1 MTVQKVQKDR
11 KTWLITGCSGGLGQA
26 LAAAVLAHGDNVV
39 ATARRVEAVS
49 GFADDYPDNCL
60 ALALDVTDGGQRRA
74 AVEQATARFGRIDVL
89 VNNAGYGL
97 RAAVEEAS
105 EQEVQELLD
114 THVFGPLDLVRE
126 VLPGMRERRSGT
138 VLNFSSIGATVPGD
152 GSGHYSAAKAA
163 VEALTASLRL
173 EVAPLG
179 ITAFAVEPGG
189 FETGFMSRSLRQSA
203 TVIDDYEATVGH
215 RRRDLDPAV
224 GVQPGEPA
232 RAAEALIEVVES
244 GRAPGLFLM
253 GSDAVGYYRDAA
265 EEHLR
270 SVDEWESLSA
280 STDRG
285 RQEV

>member
-1 MTVQKVQKDR
+1 MDTP

-49 GFADDYPDNCL
+49 GFAAADTGYPDTCL
-60 ALALDVTDGGQRRA
+60 PLALDVTDAAQRRA
-74 AVEQATARFGRIDVL
+74 AVEQAEAHFGRVDVL

-105 EQEVQELLD
+105 EQEVQALFD

-138 VLNFSSIGATVPGD
+138 IVNFSSLGATVPGD

-163 VEALTASLRL
+163 VEVLTASLRQ

-189 FETGFMSRSLRQSA
+189 FETGFMNRSLQQSA
-203 TVIDDYEATVGH
+203 TVIDDYADTVGY
-215 RRRDLDPAV
+215 RRDVLDPAV

-232 RAAEALIEVVES
+232 KAAQALIEVVES
-244 GRAPGLFLM
+244 GRAPELFLM
-253 GSDAVGYYRDAA
+253 GSDAVTCYREAA
-265 EEHLR
+265 ARHLAE
-270 SVDEWESLSA
+270 VDDWESLSV